1 MSIIMDGAT
10 DVTLPFCVPA
20 PSTWKDLHLYKLG
33 VHGIINHGLKKRYV
47 YLHQGQFGCGPD
59 FAISILHQHLRHVL
73 LWPGAYRP
81 SNLYLQFD
89 NCSRENKNK
98 YMLAYCHWL
107 VANKVFHSITMSFLP
122 VGHTHE
128 DVDQMFSGFVSG
140 MHKQPHVNTVEDFI
154 AGLCTWYTVPQLQPI
169 PIFLY
174 EVWSIKSWLEPYL
187 CAVKGT
193 SKPGIFKFELSN
205 DGCVLM
211 STKDYASTTSGWHE
225 PIEFLSIIP
234 MDSPANLPPA
244 TLDEAVLKDT
254 LVALTKMYN
263 HVPLQQSYISLIC
276 KFNLPEQDNLIPD
289 PFEWVYTYH
298 HSPDQYIPHPH
309 NGPFN
314 AQMTMSG
321 RATFELIQTLPD
333 IGAIAAF
340 AGENGEYWLG
350 KVMCTTCT

>member
-1 MSIIMDGAT
+1 
-10 DVTLPFCVPA
+10 
-20 PSTWKDLHLYKLG
+20 
-33 VHGIINHGLKKRYV
+33 
-47 YLHQGQFGCGPD
+47 
-59 FAISILHQHLRHVL
+59 
-73 LWPGAYRP
+73 
-81 SNLYLQFD
+81 
-89 NCSRENKNK
+89 
-98 YMLAYCHWL
+98 MLAYCHWL
-107 VANKVFHSITMSFLP
+107 VANKVFRSITMSFLP
-122 VGHTHE
+122 VGHTHK
-128 DVDQMFSGFVSG
+128 DVAQMFSGFVSG

-154 AGLCTWYTVPQLQPI
+154 SGLCTWYTVPQLQPI

-187 CAVKGT
+187 RAVKGT
-193 SKPGIFKFELSN
+193 SKPGIFKFELSD
-205 DGCVLM
+205 DGSVHM

-225 PIEFLSIIP
+225 PIKFLSIVP

-263 HVPLQQSYISLIC
+263 HLPLQQSFISLIR

-350 KVMCTTCT
+350 KVMRTTRTRIFVHWLDQKDGIWSLTTLPHSSVKMTTLLNADVSLGIDCSLRPTMHNRLVSTRANWDISDIEESDFQSSGI